1 MPQLGAGRIL
11 ISRVIVKTK
20 PNPEMLTSKPEML
33 ISMSKICF
41 VGAFYVLAGTAPF
54 VPYDALAADKPD
66 AQIQFERVLC
76 EFRDKFYGAANEA
89 SKRILVMQRDQAL
102 AKVLTDNK
110 AENWVGFLNA
120 LDASSSLK
128 LYVSVQIGCRGLL
141 KTWNNE
147 FSDSLSGTMLV
158 KTDPGYDEV
167 LASQIND
174 ELVFSGMFLS
184 ADGKKIAEQS
194 ITIDGSLSAPEFT
207 FRFSDIKPIQ

>member
-1 MPQLGAGRIL
+1 
-11 ISRVIVKTK
+11 
-20 PNPEMLTSKPEML
+20 MLLPKL
-33 ISMSKICF
+33 KICF
-41 VGAFYVLAGTAPF
+41 AGAFYFLVGAAFF
-54 VPYDALAADKPD
+54 VPDDALAADKPD
-66 AQIQFERVLC
+66 AQLQFERVLC

-102 AKVLTDNK
+102 AKVLTDNR
-110 AENWVGFLNA
+110 AEKWVGFLNEV
-120 LDASSSLK
+120 DASSNLK
-128 LYVSVQIGCRGLL
+128 LYVSIQIGCRGLL

-158 KTDPGYDEV
+158 KADPGYDNV

-184 ADGKKIAEQS
+184 ADGKKFGEQS

-207 FRFSDIKPIQ
+207 FRFFDINPTK